1 MISPFEISSVADAL
15 AFVFWTFGVL
25 ALTKYVFASFFT
37 AEFTNW
43 AFRLTPELRQRITQ
57 LQWELRENA
66 HWDDDVVRGSPHAA
80 KRSLAKPERSQRQ
93 MEFDRLTRQS
103 FWRRA
108 GLYALQCFMCQ
119 SFWVALILFVV
130 CHEGA
135 ADHAGAR
142 AGFDAIGDSAAIG
155 LSGVPCLRAL
165 IETFTAACC
174 YGGLAMALNKALSLG
189 PHEQPQPNP
198 GQQRRRGGCPG
209 GNCGG

>member
-1 MISPFEISSVADAL
+1 MVSPFEIHSVGDAL
-15 AFVFWTFGVL
+15 SFVFWTFGVL

-43 AFRLTPELRQRITQ
+43 AFRLTPKLRQRITQ

-66 HWDDDVVRGSPHAA
+66 HWDDDVVKGSPHAA
-80 KRSLAKPERSQRQ
+80 KRTLAKAERSRRQ

-130 CHEGA
+130 CHT
-135 ADHAGAR
+135 D
-142 AGFDAIGDSAAIG
+142 DATGGSALGHTI
-155 LSGVPCLRAL
+155 

-189 PHEQPQPNP
+189 SHEQPQANP
-198 GQQRRRGGCPG
+198 GQQRRGRGCPG
-209 GNCGG
+209 GNCGD